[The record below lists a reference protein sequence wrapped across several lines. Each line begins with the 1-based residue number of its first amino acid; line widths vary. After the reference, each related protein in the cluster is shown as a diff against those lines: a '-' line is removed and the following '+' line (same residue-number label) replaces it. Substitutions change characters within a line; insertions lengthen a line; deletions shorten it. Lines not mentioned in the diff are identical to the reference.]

1 VQEVFG
7 FVKRNLSG
15 AKRRQD
21 AVSGERG
28 AGKGAQPLSP
38 PQHAEVPK
46 RGERFGLKLKIISAS
61 RYQNSPTWEAQRKR
75 YIVAGADDHASL
87 RLEVLVLIRG
97 PANENENDGQERRD
111 GQDKIV
117 QED

>member
-21 AVSGERG
+21 AASGERG

-38 PQHAEVPK
+38 PQHAEIPK
-46 RGERFGLKLKIISAS
+46 RGKRFGLKLKIISAS
-61 RYQNSPTWEAQRKR
+61 WYQNSPTWEPQRKR
-75 YIVAGADDHASL
+75 YIVTGDGRSRLL

-111 GQDKIV
+111 G
-117 QED
+117 